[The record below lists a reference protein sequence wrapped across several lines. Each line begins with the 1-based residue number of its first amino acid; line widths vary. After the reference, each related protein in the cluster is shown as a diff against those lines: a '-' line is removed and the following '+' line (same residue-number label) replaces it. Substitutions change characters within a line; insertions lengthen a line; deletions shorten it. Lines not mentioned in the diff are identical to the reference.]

1 MRRRAAAMGRLLP
14 FIFPGLFF
22 MIVILLWVLQ
32 LESRWDEEGGFGPW
46 WRERR
51 RILRRRWHEW
61 RRRQRNG

>member
-1 MRRRAAAMGRLLP
+1 
-14 FIFPGLFF
+14 